1 MKKAIYLITLLLF
14 LPLISSTII
23 FDDWVENGETF
34 KVEDNTFYALYID
47 SSESAIIKMNDLG
60 GLMKVGECEQNEGVE
75 YCFEE
80 VDLGK
85 VKIKINSL
93 GPDISIERDLS
104 TKKPTLQE
112 EITVEVTITNNGEKR
127 ASDITYTDSFPS
139 SFKTSFSGKTFSLNS
154 GEVESFSYTIT
165 PVKITTYDTKA
176 QLTYDFNG
184 KQITKKSESVT
195 IEVQKP
201 YDLKQQLSSLA
212 PEKNEVIEYN
222 ISIEN
227 KDKAKNLEIKQ
238 LEIIIPDKIDIKKI
252 PSELIQNNNKWIY
265 EGTLEK
271 KESITFTI
279 KIASNRVGTITLPIE
294 ADLTLSGKTFK
305 EKLEQEFNIGLSEI
319 VPIVNISET
328 VKSNAPYQIHIG
340 AKNEGKEKLTNV
352 HIEVES
358 DLLQK
363 AEVIDLNPTSTHN
376 LVKKT
381 YTAPYLEK
389 EKKYNVKLFGHY
401 ISVSGK
407 NKTFEKSSQITI
419 TPAPKII
426 SITRELEKEEFKKG
440 ERIIITVKIKNE
452 KDIVIED
459 IDISDI
465 FPKAIRST
473 LRGEV
478 IKELPQLTANKEVHA
493 YDYNVII
500 PKDFEE
506 EEIEFKTVVNAKV
519 DGELTIIKRIDK
531 VKVLQDEEAVE
542 TPVEEEEEETTKE
555 VNQTESETEVE
566 ETPKEEK
573 EGVITKIINW
583 IKNIFKGKK

>member
-1 MKKAIYLITLLLF
+1 
-14 LPLISSTII
+14 
-23 FDDWVENGETF
+23 
-34 KVEDNTFYALYID
+34 
-47 SSESAIIKMNDLG
+47 
-60 GLMKVGECEQNEGVE
+60 
-75 YCFEE
+75 
-80 VDLGK
+80 
-85 VKIKINSL
+85 
-93 GPDISIERDLS
+93 
-104 TKKPTLQE
+104 
-112 EITVEVTITNNGEKR
+112 
-127 ASDITYTDSFPS
+127 
-139 SFKTSFSGKTFSLNS
+139 
-154 GEVESFSYTIT
+154 
-165 PVKITTYDTKA
+165 
-176 QLTYDFNG
+176 
-184 KQITKKSESVT
+184 
-195 IEVQKP
+195 
-201 YDLKQQLSSLA
+201 
-212 PEKNEVIEYN
+212 
-222 ISIEN
+222 
-227 KDKAKNLEIKQ
+227 
-238 LEIIIPDKIDIKKI
+238 
-252 PSELIQNNNKWIY
+252 
-265 EGTLEK
+265 
-271 KESITFTI
+271 
-279 KIASNRVGTITLPIE
+279 IE

-531 VKVLQDEEAVE
+531 VKVLQ
-542 TPVEEEEEETTKE
+542 
-555 VNQTESETEVE
+555 
-566 ETPKEEK
+566 
-573 EGVITKIINW
+573 
-583 IKNIFKGKK
+583 